1 VKWDQICFPKEQG
14 GLGVKNLAIFNKSL
28 LGKWKWRVLSEDDA
42 VWTELLQFRYGHL
55 PSKLLTGVTLSND
68 VNSSLWWRDIV
79 GLDLGSNENCF
90 MDNLSCRVGDGKNIG
105 FWRFKWFGDQ
115 PFCVLFPDL
124 FAKETFKDALI
135 ADRLQDSN
143 QGRVWNWNWQQQLTL
158 TESHQLDELQGLL
171 YDFSFNPELTDR
183 WKWKPDRM
191 GTFSVRSY
199 YAVLM
204 ELQQVL
210 VLEASI
216 LAALKKL
223 WKIDVPSKVLVF
235 GWRFFLDRLPT
246 RLALHHRGI
255 ILNPND
261 MSCAFCSLNSEDI
274 GHLFFSCQF
283 SVGIWNDI
291 SNWIGKVIPTGV
303 DYCTHFL
310 LFGDLVRLKKGSGRV
325 SRLIWLATT
334 WYIWKL
340 RNDVIFNGVIPDASN
355 LVNNIKTISWLWFS
369 GRFGRKANVSF
380 LNWCIDPLGCL
391 ASF

>member
-1 VKWDQICFPKEQG
+1 
-14 GLGVKNLAIFNKSL
+14 
-28 LGKWKWRVLSEDDA
+28 
-42 VWTELLQFRYGHL
+42 
-55 PSKLLTGVTLSND
+55 
-68 VNSSLWWRDIV
+68 
-79 GLDLGSNENCF
+79 
-90 MDNLSCRVGDGKNIG
+90 MDNMSCRVRDGKIIG

-115 PFCVLFPDL
+115 PFCDLFPEL
-124 FAKETFKDALI
+124 FAKEAFKDALI

-143 QGRVWNWNWQQQLTL
+143 QGRIWNWNWLQQLTL
-158 TESHQLDELQGLL
+158 TESHQLEELQGLL

-183 WKWKPDRM
+183 WKWKPGLL

-199 YAVLM
+199 YSVLI
-204 ELQQVL
+204 ELQSVL
-210 VLEASI
+210 ALAAPI

-235 GWRFFLDRLPT
+235 GWRFILDRLPT
-246 RLALHHRGI
+246 RLALNHRGI

-261 MSCAFCSLNSEDI
+261 MSCAFCSLNTEDI
-274 GHLFFSCQF
+274 GHLFFSCQY
-283 SVGIWNDI
+283 SIGIWNAI

-334 WYIWKL
+334 WSIWKL
-340 RNDVIFNGVIPDASN
+340 RNDVIFNGVTPDASN

-380 LNWCIDPLGCL
+380 LNWCIDPLGCF
-391 ASF
+391 ASS